1 MMMTVRKEPEK
12 CGLQV
17 PEHKDYASNY
27 CTAYCLCV
35 YGPLALENC
44 AYFRGLFP
52 KARIWHT
59 TSPIG
64 CRSVTANAF
73 CEHSDV

>member
-52 KARIWHT
+52 
-59 TSPIG
+59 
-64 CRSVTANAF
+64 
-73 CEHSDV
+73 